1 MGGRRG
7 FSKHGEMDAA
17 EAAEMAEPGEDA
29 QASYLIYGVPTR
41 GPFALRKASH
51 LFNSVYKKMHV
62 FTHLRWMYSTH
73 TEEDDRS

>member
-41 GPFALRKASH
+41 GPFALSKASH
-51 LFNSVYKKMHV
+51 LLIV
-62 FTHLRWMYSTH
+62 FIKRCMYSLI
-73 TEEDDRS
+73 